1 MEQKQISIKSDV
13 LLKGTMTFP
22 NSEEN
27 QLPAILFLAGSG
39 NINRDGS
46 TDKGKFKFNLY
57 KDLEKIVTQLD
68 FVTLRYDKRGVGE
81 SEGSLLKTGLWD
93 AVSDAEH
100 ALEFLA
106 SHPRVDSN
114 RIIVLGH
121 SEGCIVGT
129 ALNERRPVNGLI
141 LLSGGGGGLQE
152 SLDAQRQQVYKEMS
166 NTKGFKGF
174 LIKKLNTIEKSEKQA
189 QGLYRKMTSTSK
201 DIVKIAGF
209 VKMPA
214 KYFREHFKYDIIEGV
229 KKITCPV
236 LAINGLKDFQTSHD
250 FLNRIPENAKGPVS
264 LFLIENM
271 DHGLKVQLTPISALT
286 AKKDYLKTVGKPIHE
301 ELVKH
306 LTSWLN
312 NWKEDVKNVPQETIH
327 IG

>member
-1 MEQKQISIKSDV
+1 MEQQVSIKSDV
-13 LLKGTMTFP
+13 MLKGTMMFP
-22 NSEEN
+22 DSGEN

-46 TDKGKFKFNLY
+46 TVKGKFKFNLY
-57 KDLEKIVTQLD
+57 KDLADIMTPLG

-93 AVSDAEH
+93 AVTDAEN

-106 SHPRVDSN
+106 NHPRVDSN

-152 SLDAQRQQVYKEMS
+152 SLDAQRQQVYKEMG

-201 DIVKIAGF
+201 DIIKYAGF

-214 KYFREHFKYDIIEGV
+214 KYFREHFNYDIVEGL
-229 KKITCPV
+229 KKISCPV
-236 LAINGLKDFQTSHD
+236 LAMNGLKDFQTSNE
-250 FLNRIPENAKGPVS
+250 FLERIPENAMGPVS
-264 LFLIENM
+264 IFLIENM
-271 DHGLKVQLTPISALT
+271 DHGLKVQLTPISALN
-286 AKKDYLKTVGKPIHE
+286 AKKDYVKTVGKPIHE
-301 ELVKH
+301 EAISH
-306 LTSWLN
+306 LTTWLN
-312 NWKEDVKNVPQETIH
+312 KWKESMDNIQSEMI
-327 IG
+327 